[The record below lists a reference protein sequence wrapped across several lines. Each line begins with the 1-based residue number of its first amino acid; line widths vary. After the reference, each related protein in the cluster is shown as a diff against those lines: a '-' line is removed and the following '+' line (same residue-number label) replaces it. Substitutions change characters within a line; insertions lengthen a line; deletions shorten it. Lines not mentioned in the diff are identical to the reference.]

1 MNYKTLPNSNH
12 SPCECNATSGDRIQG
27 IPDKVQRPARKEI
40 NVTSIGSKMKI
51 DNKGYKIVNL
61 SATLEPVGT
70 GGKGMK
76 KKKKYKEDDDDS
88 SYDES

>member
-12 SPCECNATSGDRIQG
+12 SPCECNATAGDRIKG

-51 DNKGYKIVNL
+51 DGKGYKIVNL
-61 SATLEPVGT
+61 SVEPVGT

-76 KKKKYKEDDDDS
+76 KKKKYKDDDDDS
-88 SYDES
+88 GYDES

>member
-12 SPCECNATSGDRIQG
+12 SPCECNATAGDRIKG
-27 IPDKVQRPARKEI
+27 IPDKVQRPARKKI
-40 NVTSIGSKMKI
+40 NVTSIGSNMKI

-76 KKKKYKEDDDDS
+76 KKKKYKDDDDDS
-88 SYDES
+88 GYDES

>member
-40 NVTSIGSKMKI
+40 DVTSIGSKMKI
-51 DNKGYKIVNL
+51 DGKGYKIINL
-61 SATLEPVGT
+61 SATLQPVGT
-70 GGKGMK
+70 DGKGMK
-76 KKKKYKEDDDDS
+76 KKKKYMEDDGDS
-88 SYDES
+88 GYDES